1 MKKRKLL
8 IAVFILSVLSL
19 LISVKLFWNTAIFVD
34 EYNLSPAIVNGG
46 DFWISM
52 DWVRL
57 FLLLLLCILSGIG
70 IFKSDKE

>member
-8 IAVFILSVLSL
+8 IAVFILSILSL

-34 EYNLSPAIVNGG
+34 EYNLSPAIVDGG
-46 DFWISM
+46 EFWLSM

-57 FLLLLLCILSGIG
+57 FLLLMLCILSGIG
-70 IFKSDKE
+70 IFRSDKE

>member
-8 IAVFILSVLSL
+8 IVVFILSILSL

-34 EYNLSPAIVNGG
+34 EYNLSSAIVDGG
-46 DFWISM
+46 EFWLSM
-52 DWVRL
+52 DWLRL
-57 FLLLLLCILSGIG
+57 FLLLLLCVLSGIG